1 MPEAQVTN
9 EMAAPFQANG
19 RLRLFIAGN
28 WREGGDE
35 AESAVCNP
43 ATTLATARFRHAS
56 HSDLAAA
63 LAAAEQAF
71 AHWRKT
77 PALTR
82 SDILRDAARRL
93 RGRAEAIAACITTE
107 QGKVLSEA
115 RGEVTQAIETIEWYA
130 EEARRIYGRVIPSRS
145 DSSRML
151 VLREP
156 VGPVA
161 AFTPWNFPVLTPAR
175 KIAAALAAGCSCI
188 IKPAEETP
196 SACLHLAWALQEA
209 GLPEGVLSVLLGSP
223 DRISRALIASAVIRK
238 VSFTGSTAVGKHLAA
253 LAADGAK
260 RLTMELGGH
269 APVLVLGDVDAQAT
283 AVAAAQAKSRN
294 AGQVCVSPTRF
305 YVQRNSYE
313 RFVEAFAATATSL
326 RLGNG
331 LEAGTQMGPLANAR
345 RPAAFDRLVDN
356 ARSQGARVLQGG
368 APQQGWFRPLAVVAD
383 ASEHLAGMN
392 EEPFGPLALI
402 APFETLD
409 HAIVQAN
416 RLPYGLAAY
425 AFTNDARAMLRLS
438 SELETGMLAFNA
450 FKVSTPEAPFGGVK
464 DSGYGSEGGSE
475 GLEAYLSTKFVH
487 QH

>member
-1 MPEAQVTN
+1 MADAQVLSETTV
-9 EMAAPFQANG
+9 PFQVDG
-19 RLRLFIAGN
+19 RLRLFIAGH
-28 WREGGDE
+28 WREGGDA
-35 AESAVCNP
+35 AESAVYNP
-43 ATTLATARFRHAS
+43 ATTAETARFHHAS
-56 HSDLAAA
+56 DGDLAAA
-63 LAAAEQAF
+63 LAAADKAF

-77 PALTR
+77 PALAR
-82 SDILRDAARRL
+82 SDILREAARRL
-93 RGRAEAIAACITTE
+93 RGRAEAIAVCITTE
-107 QGKVLSEA
+107 QGKVLGEA

-130 EEARRIYGRVIPSRS
+130 EEARRIYGRIVPARS
-145 DSSRML
+145 DNSRML

-196 SACLHLAWALQEA
+196 SACLHIAWALQEA
-209 GLPEGVLSVLLGSP
+209 GLPEGVLSVLLGAP
-223 DRISRALIASAVIRK
+223 DRISRTLIASPVIRK
-238 VSFTGSTAVGKHLAA
+238 LSFTGSTAVGKHLAA
-253 LAADGAK
+253 LAADGVK

-269 APVLVLGDVDAQAT
+269 APVLVLGDVDVESV
-283 AVAAAQAKSRN
+283 AVSAAQAKSRN
-294 AGQVCVSPTRF
+294 AGQVCVAPTRF
-305 YVQRNSYE
+305 YVQGKRYE
-313 RFVEAFAATATSL
+313 RFVEVFAATAAGL

-331 LEAGTQMGPLANAR
+331 LQPETQMGPLANAR
-345 RPAAFDRLVDN
+345 RPSAIDRLVDN
-356 ARSQGARVLQGG
+356 ARSQGARVLQGQ
-368 APQQGWFRPLAVVAD
+368 APQQGWFRALAVVAD
-383 ASEHLAGMN
+383 ADERMAGMN

-402 APFETLD
+402 APFDTLD
-409 HAIVQAN
+409 EAIHQAN

-438 SELETGMLAFNA
+438 NEIETGMLAFNA

-475 GLEAYLSTKFVH
+475 GLDAYLSTKFVH